1 MFELV
6 NHIKEVKFVS
16 ITDGKQ
22 KEAWRDEM
30 LAFGLK
36 MDMRFFSIDG
46 GKAPIYLAFA
56 DAKYS
61 ERFGNRPRISIVKDG
76 ELDPIF
82 KSVCKNYGLTYV
94 NNYGGTIEGYD
105 FISNKTSQELCSFLV
120 GFEQAYCQLK
130 FAA

>member
-6 NHIKEVKFVS
+6 SNISEVKFVS

-22 KEAWRDEM
+22 KEEWRDE
-30 LAFGLK
+30 LIGFGLK
-36 MDMRFFSIDG
+36 MDSRFFSISE

-56 DAKYS
+56 DASYTKT
-61 ERFGNRPRISIVKDG
+61 FGNRPRISIVKDG
-76 ELDPIF
+76 ELDPTF
-82 KSVCKNYGLTYV
+82 KSVCKKYGITYV

-105 FISNKTSQELCSFLV
+105 FTSTKTAQELCSFLV